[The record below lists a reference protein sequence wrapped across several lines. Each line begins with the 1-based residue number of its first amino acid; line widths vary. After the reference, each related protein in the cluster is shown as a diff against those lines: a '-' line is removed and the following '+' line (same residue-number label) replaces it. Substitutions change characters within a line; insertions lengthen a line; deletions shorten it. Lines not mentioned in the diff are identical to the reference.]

1 MRTFS
6 EYVESIATDVFGTL
20 GGEGMNRG
28 RAEDLG
34 DVMAA
39 IRRVV
44 INHPEFAGR
53 LAAFIINDSEAQA
66 ELGEELGNLNASELA
81 GEIKRSAKAGKFSK
95 SAKSEPESVTPNS
108 SDTPFEVS

>member
-28 RAEDLG
+28 KADILG
-34 DVMAA
+34 HVMAA
-39 IRRVV
+39 IRRVI
-44 INHPEFAGR
+44 INHPNFAQ
-53 LAAFIINDSEAQA
+53 IIANFVLKDSEAQL

-81 GEIKRSAKAGKFSK
+81 NEIKRSSK
-95 SAKSEPESVTPNS
+95 SGNFSKSEPEAVTPNS

>member
-28 RAEDLG
+28 KADALG
-34 DVMAA
+34 HVMAA
-39 IRRVV
+39 IRRAI
-44 INHPEFAGR
+44 INHPDFAQK
-53 LAAFIINDSEAQA
+53 LANFVLKDSEAQL
-66 ELGEELGNLNASELA
+66 ELGEELGNLNPSELA
-81 GEIKRSAKAGKFSK
+81 GEIRRSAKSGKFSK
-95 SAKSEPESVTPNS
+95 SEPEAVSPNS